1 MTQTPVRGIVF
12 LDRDGTLIEDVGYL
26 SDPARLAPFPGVF
39 DALRSLM
46 DAGFL
51 LAVVTNQAGL
61 AKGKFVMA
69 DYEAVTRAFVETFT
83 AAGVYFDAIEFC
95 PHHPEGSVDPYKG
108 ACLCRKP
115 GTAMAERILARLA
128 VPPGTPR
135 YMAGD
140 KGLDVALG
148 KRIGAVSILV
158 GTGYGTTEFDA
169 LKDDETRPDIFLPSI
184 VEAARWILEDAE

>member
-1 MTQTPVRGIVF
+1 MTPRGIVF

-39 DALRSLM
+39 DALRSLK
-46 DAGFL
+46 DARFL
-51 LAVVTNQAGL
+51 LAIVTNQAGL
-61 AKGKFVMA
+61 AKGKFAMA
-69 DYEAVTRAFVETFT
+69 DYEAVARAFVDIFREG
-83 AAGVYFDAIEFC
+83 GVVFDAMEFC
-95 PHHPEGSVDPYKG
+95 PHHPEGTVDPYRG

-115 GTAMAERILARLA
+115 GTAMAERIMARLSI
-128 VPPGTPR
+128 PPGLPR
-135 YMAGD
+135 YMVGD

-169 LKDDETRPDIFLPSI
+169 AKDDETRPEKFFPSI
-184 VEAARWILEDAE
+184 VEAARWILEEAV